1 MKLVTI
7 KDIARHVGVSPSVV
21 SRALNNK
28 YGVKEST
35 RQMIALA
42 AKEMGYH
49 PNAAA
54 RTLVTRRTMTI
65 GVIMAD
71 ISEPFYSGIIKGL
84 EFVASESGYTLL
96 FSNSYESLEQS
107 RVVQRMIDAQRVDG
121 MIIVGS
127 NVRERAYISSLAD
140 RGTPFV
146 VIERS
151 LRDPRMNCI
160 WVDNVMGGHIA
171 TKHLIDCGHSRI
183 AHITGTLDV
192 EVAADRLKGY
202 RKALD
207 EAGIAFSPDL
217 VVQGTFVWQTGYSAM
232 KTLLEARPSCTAVFV
247 ANDSM
252 AFGALQAIAEAG
264 LSVPHDISVVGFDD
278 LQFSSLTNPPLT
290 TVRQP
295 RYEMG
300 RDAARLL
307 VSRLNHP
314 DQGEGTKICYPPELI
329 IRKSTTAC
337 RDSDQPEVMVTQ
349 QR

>member
-1 MKLVTI
+1 MVTI
-7 KDIARHVGVSPSVV
+7 KDIARRVGVSPSVV

-35 RQMIALA
+35 RKMIVQVAE
-42 AKEMGYH
+42 EMGYH

-107 RVVQRMIDAQRVDG
+107 RVVQKMVDAQRVDG

-127 NVRERAYISSLAD
+127 NVKERAYISGLVD
-140 RGTPFV
+140 RGIPFV
-146 VIERS
+146 AIERNFD
-151 LRDPRMNCI
+151 DPRMNCI
-160 WVDNVMGGHIA
+160 WVDNVMGGYIA
-171 TKHLIDCGHSRI
+171 TKHLIDCGHTRI

-202 RKALD
+202 RKALN
-207 EAGIAFSPDL
+207 EAGIPFAPNL

-232 KTLLEARPSCTAVFV
+232 KTLLETGPLCTAVFV
-247 ANDSM
+247 SNDSM
-252 AFGALQAIAEAG
+252 AFGALQAIAEEG

-295 RYEMG
+295 RYEIG
-300 RDAARLL
+300 RDAARIL
-307 VSRLNHP
+307 VSCLDQP
-314 DQGEGTKICYPPELI
+314 DRKEGTKVCYPPELVV
-329 IRKSTTAC
+329 RKSTSVC
-337 RDSDQPEVMVTQ
+337 RNSNQSEAAVAQ

>member
-1 MKLVTI
+1 MVTI

-35 RQMIALA
+35 RKMIVQA

-54 RTLVTRRTMTI
+54 RSLVTRRTMTI

-107 RVVQRMIDAQRVDG
+107 RVVQKMVDAQRVDG

-127 NVRERAYISSLAD
+127 NVKERAYLSSLVD
-140 RGTPFV
+140 RGIPFV
-146 VIERS
+146 AIERS
-151 LRDPRMNCI
+151 FSDPRMNCI
-160 WVDNVMGGHIA
+160 WVDNVMGGYIA
-171 TKHLIDCGHSRI
+171 TKHLIDCGHTKI

-202 RKALD
+202 RRALD
-207 EAGIAFSPDL
+207 EAGIPFSPDL
-217 VVQGTFVWQTGYSAM
+217 VAQGTFIWQTGYSAM
-232 KTLLEARPSCTAVFV
+232 KTLLGTRPLCTAVFV

-252 AFGALQAIAEAG
+252 AFGALQAIAEEG

-295 RYEMG
+295 RYEIG
-300 RDAARLL
+300 RDAGRLL
-307 VSRLNHP
+307 VSRLNQP
-314 DQGEGTKICYPPELI
+314 DQGEGTKICYPPELV
-329 IRKSTTAC
+329 IRKSTAVC
-337 RDSDQPEVMVTQ
+337 RDSDQSEAMATQ